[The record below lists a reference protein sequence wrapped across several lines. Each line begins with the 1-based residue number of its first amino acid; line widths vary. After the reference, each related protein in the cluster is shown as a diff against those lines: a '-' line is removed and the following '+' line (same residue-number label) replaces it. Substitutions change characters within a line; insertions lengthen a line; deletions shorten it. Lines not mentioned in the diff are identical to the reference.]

1 MSKEKAKAAATVKKK
16 VTASKK
22 ARVSAE
28 KRSSELKAKLGEV
41 ELKLAKAASL
51 NKAQAKEMADLKAVL
66 KAYENKWYNEG
77 FANAENSIG
86 PVINEARK
94 LAFGEGWLAPCKL
107 WGSPRNQ
114 IPFPGPLTAIQNQPD
129 VIDETE
135 TTSMRELVEAIDSH
149 AKPIDLEATN
159 NPNVEDQLG
168 RNV

>member
-1 MSKEKAKAAATVKKK
+1 MSKENAKAAATAKKK
-16 VTASKK
+16 AIAFEK

-107 WGSPRNQ
+107 
-114 IPFPGPLTAIQNQPD
+114 
-129 VIDETE
+129 
-135 TTSMRELVEAIDSH
+135 
-149 AKPIDLEATN
+149 
-159 NPNVEDQLG
+159 
-168 RNV
+168 